1 MTDVIEDVGTIT
13 ATWTD
18 PTGTVW
24 PLSDISD
31 DVGWFTT
38 QGPAG
43 WNATT
48 YEIVTDPLPRG
59 GEQVRFIR
67 SKPGSIT
74 WPIYIWGETHL
85 QYVQRLRQIK
95 KAFAMTLHRGLP
107 GTLTVARTEDGSARS
122 IQAYYSAGLEGD
134 AGEGHLFS
142 HEAITLYCPDGY
154 WQDTNSITETRSYIP
169 GSDFLNPFP
178 TISDSLALG
187 ETTINN
193 PGDVHAWPYWTV
205 TGPMTALVG
214 TNVTTGYE
222 FVLTYGLS
230 AGNQLTIATDRPAVR
245 GPAGENLASN
255 LDWPSAYLW
264 SLQPGDN
271 DVIFNLSGGATGS
284 QIQLSF
290 RPRYEG
296 A

>member
-1 MTDVIEDVGTIT
+1 VTDVIDDVGTIT

-38 QGPAG
+38 PGPGG

-67 SKPGSIT
+67 AKPGSIT

-85 QYVQRLRQIK
+85 EYVQRLRQIK
-95 KAFAMTLHRGLP
+95 KAFTMTLHRGLP
-107 GTLTVARTEDGSARS
+107 GTLTVARPDGSART
-122 IQAYYSAGLEGD
+122 IKAYYSAGLEGQG
-134 AGEGHLFS
+134 GEGHLFS

-154 WQDTNSITETRSYIP
+154 WQDTSSITETRSYIP
-169 GSDFLNPFP
+169 GSDFLSPFP
-178 TISDSLALG
+178 TISNSLALG
-187 ETTINN
+187 ETTITN
-193 PGDVHAWPYWTV
+193 PGDVQAWPYWTV
-205 TGPMTALVG
+205 TGPMSALTG
-214 TNVTTGYE
+214 TNVTMGYE
-222 FVLTYGLS
+222 FTLTYGLN
-230 AGNQLTIATDRPAVR
+230 AGEQVTITTDRPQVR
-245 GPAGENLASN
+245 GPAGQNLVSN
-255 LDWPSAYLW
+255 LDWPTAYLW
-264 SLQPGDN
+264 GLQPGDN
-271 DVIFNLSGGATGS
+271 DVIFNLSGSAVGS

-290 RPRYEG
+290 KPRYEG